1 MRRAYYKEF
10 PQIARMNKQ
19 TVASL
24 YTDLNKL
31 PTLHKKIFQQHQNT
45 MGEYMGKEFL
55 NFLQK

>member
-1 MRRAYYKEF
+1 
-10 PQIARMNKQ
+10 MNKQ